1 MEDISNT
8 RSLKRERSSQLKAS
22 KWAVALSGLLLI
34 VVFIFT
40 HSPLFP
46 LFGIIFLLLSAALF
60 KAPSLSM
67 LWSILVILFALYIMS
82 IGYLIFAPLAI
93 QALAGAIV
101 VFLHNA
107 HALNNTKIGTGLRR
121 VHSRIG
127 LCSRCNLSYFCSK
140 FG

>member
-1 MEDISNT
+1 M
-8 RSLKRERSSQLKAS
+8 QLNAS
-22 KWAVALSGLLLI
+22 DWAVALSGLLLI

-82 IGYLIFAPLAI
+82 IGYLIFAPLALP
-93 QALAGAIV
+93 ALAGSATV
-101 VFLHNA
+101 MQ
-107 HALNNTKIGTGLRR
+107 
-121 VHSRIG
+121 
-127 LCSRCNLSYFCSK
+127 
-140 FG
+140 